1 MSEQVA
7 FGSTTGKAVIAAA
20 VLGSG
25 MTFLDG
31 TVINVALRTIGEDF
45 DASLAELQWITNG
58 YLLSMSS
65 LILLGGSLGDRYGR
79 RRIFVIGTVWFALA
93 SLLCG
98 IAPSAT
104 VLIVARILQGIGA
117 AMLTP
122 GSLAMIQ
129 GAFEP
134 ESRARA
140 IGSWSGL
147 GGIAGAVGPFLGGA
161 MVQYASWRWIFFIN
175 LPLAVVTVVIAQ
187 RAVPETRDP
196 HAPQHFDVV
205 GATLAT
211 IALGGIT
218 YALIQWGDPFA
229 LWAAVIGVVTAAG
242 FLLVEKRGEHA
253 DGAVGHVRRPHL
265 QRGQRDDAARVRRA
279 RRRAVLP
286 HPPAADRQR
295 LRGVPRRDRQPA
307 HHRLHALPGLAGRRA
322 RPAHRAAGS
331 R

>member
-1 MSEQVA
+1 MGYGAAVRWRGGSPDERPDELPVSEQVA
-7 FGSTTGKAVIAAA
+7 FGSRTGKAIIAAA

-79 RRIFVIGTVWFALA
+79 RRIFVVGTVWFALA

-117 AMLTP
+117 ALLTP

-134 ESRARA
+134 ESRSRA
-140 IGSWSGL
+140 IGSWS
-147 GGIAGAVGPFLGGA
+147 A
-161 MVQYASWRWIFFIN
+161 
-175 LPLAVVTVVIAQ
+175 
-187 RAVPETRDP
+187 
-196 HAPQHFDVV
+196 
-205 GATLAT
+205 
-211 IALGGIT
+211 
-218 YALIQWGDPFA
+218 
-229 LWAAVIGVVTAAG
+229 
-242 FLLVEKRGEHA
+242 
-253 DGAVGHVRRPHL
+253 
-265 QRGQRDDAARVRRA
+265 
-279 RRRAVLP
+279 
-286 HPPAADRQR
+286 
-295 LRGVPRRDRQPA
+295 RRDRRCDRAVRRRRHGSVRLLAMDLLHQPA
-307 HHRLHALPGLAGRRA
+307 AGRRHRRRRPTGRSRDATPSTA
-322 RPAHRAAGS
+322 RFDSSARSWRRS
-331 R
+331 RWAKSPMP